1 MIVAENP
8 KPEIHSFKMLM
19 EKTDRL
25 LNSEAQKKG
34 NKFKTHLAQKL
45 EVDVCEALKECSK
58 GTEFENTIQL
68 VSGSSFPD
76 IVAASLYGVEVKSTE
91 KNHWT
96 STGSSI
102 LESTRVKSVERIYMT
117 FGKLG
122 GNPVEF
128 KSRPYEECLS
138 EIAVTHYPRYK
149 IDMNLKSG
157 ETIFDKMKV
166 SYDDLR
172 NMKNPVEPVARYYK
186 AKLNDGETLWWAPDS
201 FDREDGIQFSA
212 KLFKNLDFEEK
223 SVLTAKML
231 VLFPSLFRENDNTKY
246 EQPALWLVTNSGVT
260 TSSMRDIFSAGGK
273 EEFRTKSGVIIRM
286 PAIFRRVKK
295 HKELISSLIENA
307 ESSVLFKHWQV
318 KIDSGNRLYQW
329 CCLCAKN
336 YSGGNTVEYGRTLSV
351 MRSIFNFYEIED
363 IALKIASPNS

>member
-8 KPEIHSFKMLM
+8 KSEIHSFKMLM

-25 LNSEAQKKG
+25 LNSEAQKEG

-102 LESTRVKSVERIYMT
+102 LESTRVKSVKRIYMT

-166 SYDDLR
+166 SYDELR
-172 NMKNPVEPVARYYK
+172 KMKNPVDPVARYYK
-186 AKLNDGETLWWAPDS
+186 SKLNDGETLWWAPDS

-212 KLFKNLDFEEK
+212 KLFRNLDLEEK

-273 EEFRTKSGVIIRM
+273 EEFKTKAGIILRM

-295 HKELISSLIENA
+295 YKELISSLIENA
-307 ESSVLFKHWQV
+307 ETTVLFKHWQV
-318 KIDSGNRLYQW
+318 RIDNGNRLNQW
-329 CCLCAKN
+329 CSLCAKN
-336 YSGGNTVEYGRTLSV
+336 YSGGNTVEYGRTLGV

-363 IALKIASPNS
+363 IALKIASPNY

>member
-8 KPEIHSFKMLM
+8 KPELRSFKMLM

-34 NKFKTHLAQKL
+34 NEFKSHLAQKL
-45 EVDVCEALKECSK
+45 ELDVCNALRECAK

-102 LESTRVKSVERIYMT
+102 LESTRVKNVERIYMT

-157 ETIFDKMKV
+157 ETIFDKMKIP
-166 SYDDLR
+166 YDELR
-172 NMKNPVEPVARYYK
+172 NMKNPVDPVARYYK
-186 AKLNDGETLWWAPDS
+186 SKLNDGETLWWAPDS
-201 FDREDGIQFSA
+201 FDREEGIQFSA
-212 KLFKNLDFEEK
+212 KLFKNLDLEEK

-231 VLFPSLFRENDNTKY
+231 VLFPSLFKNNDKSKY

-260 TSSMRDIFSAGGK
+260 SSSMRDIFSAGGK
-273 EEFRTKSGVIIRM
+273 KEFRTKSGVIVEM
-286 PAIFRRVKK
+286 SAIFERVER

-307 ESSVLFKHWQV
+307 EASVLFKHWQV
-318 KIDSGNRLYQW
+318 KIDNENRLYQW

-336 YSGGNTVEYGRTLSV
+336 CSGGNIAEYRKTLSV
-351 MRSIFNFYEIED
+351 MSGIFNFYEIKN
-363 IALKIASPNS
+363 IALRIASPNS